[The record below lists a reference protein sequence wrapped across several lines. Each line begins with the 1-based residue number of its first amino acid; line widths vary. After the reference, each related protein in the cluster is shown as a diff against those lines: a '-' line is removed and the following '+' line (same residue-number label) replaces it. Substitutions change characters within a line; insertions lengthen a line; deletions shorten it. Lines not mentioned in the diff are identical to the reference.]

1 MADKEVISLRIASRD
16 ITLACPNKVAQGL
29 TEASKILNQEKESIP
44 YFNNAVI
51 LAALN
56 VAFKSAVS
64 DSDLSEI
71 ETSNIANL
79 ISKIDSAIK

>member
-16 ITLACPNKVAQGL
+16 ITLACPKKDVQGL
-29 TEASKILNQEKESIP
+29 KEAANILNQEIESIP
-44 YFNNAVI
+44 DKNNAVI

>member
-1 MADKEVISLRIASRD
+1 MADKEVISLRSASRA
-16 ITLACPNKVAQGL
+16 ITLACPKKDVQGL
-29 TEASKILNQEKESIP
+29 REAANILNQEIESVP
-44 YFNNAVI
+44 DKNNAII

>member
-16 ITLACPNKVAQGL
+16 ITLACPKKDVQGL
-29 TEASKILNQEKESIP
+29 KDAADILNREIESVP
-44 YFNNAVI
+44 DKNNAII

-64 DSDLSEI
+64 DSDLSVI
-71 ETSNIANL
+71 ETSNILNL
-79 ISKIDSAIK
+79 ISKIDGAIK

>member
-1 MADKEVISLRIASRD
+1 MADIEVISLRIASRD
-16 ITLACPNKVAQGL
+16 ITLACPKKDMQGL
-29 TEASKILNQEKESIP
+29 REAANILNQEIESVP
-44 YFNNAVI
+44 DKNNAII

-79 ISKIDSAIK
+79 ISKIESAIK

>member
-16 ITLACPNKVAQGL
+16 ITLACPKKMFKGL
-29 TEASKILNQEKESIP
+29 KKLRIFNQEIESIP
-44 YFNNAVI
+44 DKNNAVI

-79 ISKIDSAIK
+79 ISKN

>member
-16 ITLACPNKVAQGL
+16 ITLACPKKDVQGL
-29 TEASKILNQEKESIP
+29 REAANILNKEIESIP
-44 YFNNAVI
+44 DKNNAII

-79 ISKIDSAIK
+79 ISKIESAIK